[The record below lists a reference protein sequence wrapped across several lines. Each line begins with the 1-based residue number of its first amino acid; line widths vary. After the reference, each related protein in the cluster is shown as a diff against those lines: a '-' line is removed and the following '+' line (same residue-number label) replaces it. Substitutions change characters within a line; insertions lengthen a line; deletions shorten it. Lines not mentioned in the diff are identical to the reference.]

1 MADGPDPSDDEA
13 TSEPLAD
20 SVKESV
26 LVVLLADTGREHGAE
41 SGPEDVEDEHGEG
54 GAGFELHNGLL
65 ALGARIVSLSFS
77 GFGHSFRDFC

>member
-1 MADGPDPSDDEA
+1 MEPAAVADGPDPSDDEA

-41 SGPEDVEDEHGEG
+41 SGPEDVEDEHGETG
-54 GAGFELHNGLL
+54 QTATC
-65 ALGARIVSLSFS
+65 AARSV
-77 GFGHSFRDFC
+77 RRW